1 MNRDILKRGLADV
14 VGGGL
19 ACREFVEIV
28 THYLEGSLSLPNQMR
43 FHMHWGICLGCRRY
57 LRSMRQMIRT
67 LGRLPAEPMA
77 ASVRIE
83 LIQRFRTRKAVHG
96 QSLYPA
102 Q

>member
-1 MNRDILKRGLADV
+1 MILDVIKRDLADA

-28 THYLEGSLSLPNQMR
+28 TDYLEGSLSFPNQMR

-57 LRSMRQMIRT
+57 LRYMKQTIRT

-77 ASVRIE
+77 ASIQIE
-83 LIQRFRTRKAVHG
+83 LIQRFRTRKTAYG
-96 QSLYPA
+96 QPLYPA
-102 Q
+102 

>member
-1 MNRDILKRGLADV
+1 MNRDIIKRYLADV

-28 THYLEGSLSLPNQMR
+28 TGYLEGSLSFPNKMR

-57 LRSMRQMIRT
+57 LRHMKQTIRT
-67 LGRLPAEPMA
+67 LGRLPTESMA

-83 LIQRFRTRKAVHG
+83 LIQRFRTWKAAYG
-96 QSLYPA
+96 QPRYPA